1 MRKKHIE
8 KNRLTAHRLQIT
20 EKQKV
25 KSKELKVKKEKNEI
39 ARSLCSL
46 TSTVSTFP
54 SVARNNN
61 FGTGFTYRL
70 PISAIFFAAI
80 LIFTGCARQVYQGE
94 EDILY
99 LMNGEEVVGTVM
111 NYKKGNISVKRGK
124 SVRKIPGDSV
134 ASIEFSQV
142 REGDKWKTVNDIKDK
157 ILLNALKIDV
167 SNYKNA
173 GYVNL
178 LVSKNITF
186 KEDRSYI
193 IKIRKIRKIMAERG
207 ENAANNCIYYLS
219 STENAHLD
227 FARTVR
233 ADGTITHIMDNAIEN
248 ASVYTSYPDYD
259 RLRSIKFAIPEAGI
273 GNILDYQI
281 TIKGKSTRGN
291 PFLLDDIL
299 GDKDP
304 TIYQNIELISAQGL
318 KFYFG
323 SAQPDTDWV
332 KNDNHCYIW
341 ELKND
346 NGFVPE
352 INMPPLYDV
361 RKRAFASP
369 IWGINDLIN
378 LFKIKF
384 KNYKSIADSII
395 NEKQDT
401 IDILYNF
408 VRENIKYVPVGP
420 QAVSF
425 RPYLPIQVIK
435 RGYGNSFDKTFLF
448 YALLRAENIPA
459 RAVLVKSKEKGKPFL
474 KYPVFSQFD
483 GMIVTLKGKW
493 YEPTLN
499 IREPGVISGKYQ
511 GTMGMDLSGKEIS
524 VPFPE
529 LKNMKTSLK
538 RKIVIMKNGN
548 ALVSENIQWKGLNGE
563 KLRRWKELLPEQ
575 IKINIEA
582 YINAVHSGA
591 LLKNYHLSNLKN
603 MSKPPTLS
611 ITYKIKEFSPPY
623 GKFMIFHLP
632 GLKYN
637 ADVIS
642 SEKRNFPIFYP
653 TQRYD
658 DKHIE
663 LIIPKKY
670 KIRYLMKSLDVSAPG
685 FDFILKIRS
694 KGSKI
699 SFEAKTIR
707 KGTVI
712 AQKEYSEYK
721 SVLERVA
728 SLNDKWIVLEKR

>member
-1 MRKKHIE
+1 MKRKKIIAYAY
-8 KNRLTAHRLQIT
+8 LTI
-20 EKQKV
+20 
-25 KSKELKVKKEKNEI
+25 I
-39 ARSLCSL
+39 F
-46 TSTVSTFP
+46 ST
-54 SVARNNN
+54 
-61 FGTGFTYRL
+61 
-70 PISAIFFAAI
+70 II
-80 LIFTGCARQVYQGE
+80 LVFTGCAKQVYQGE

-99 LMNGEEVVGTVM
+99 LMNGEEVVGTVI
-111 NYKKGNISVKRGK
+111 NYKKGNISVKKGK

-142 REGDKWKTVNDIKDK
+142 REGDNWKTVNDIKDK

-186 KEDRSYI
+186 KKDGSYI
-193 IKIRKIRKIMAERG
+193 IKIRKIRRIMAERG
-207 ENAANNCIYYLS
+207 KNAANNCIYYLS

-227 FARTVR
+227 FARTVKI
-233 ADGTITHIMDNAIEN
+233 DGTIVHIMDNAIEN
-248 ASVYTSYPDYD
+248 ASIYPSYPDYD

-273 GNILDYQI
+273 GNVLDYQV

-291 PFLLDDIL
+291 PFLLDDVL

-304 TIYQNIELISAQGL
+304 TIYQDIELILTQGI

-332 KNDNHCYIW
+332 KNGNHYYKW

-346 NGFVPE
+346 NGFVRE
-352 INMPPLYDV
+352 INMPPLYDI

-378 LFKIKF
+378 LFKIRF
-384 KNYKSIADSII
+384 KNYKPIADSII
-395 NEKQDT
+395 SGKKDT
-401 IDILYNF
+401 INTLYNF
-408 VRENIKYVPVGP
+408 VRENIKYVPVSP
-420 QAVSF
+420 QAFSF

-459 RAVLVKSKEKGKPFL
+459 RAVLVKSKKRGKPFL

-483 GMIVTLKGKW
+483 GMIVTLRGKW

-499 IREPGVISGKYQ
+499 TRESGVISGKYQ
-511 GTMGMDLSGKEIS
+511 GTVGMDLSGKEIS

-529 LKNMKTSLK
+529 LKDMKTSLK

-548 ALVSENIQWKGLNGE
+548 VLVNENIQWKGLNAE
-563 KLRRWKELLPEQ
+563 KLRKWKELLPEQ

-582 YINAVHSGA
+582 YINTVHSGA
-591 LLKNYHLSNLKN
+591 LLKSYHLSDLNDI
-603 MSKPPTLS
+603 SKPPTLL

-637 ADVIS
+637 ADVVS
-642 SEKRNFPIFYP
+642 SEKRNFPIFYL

-663 LIIPKKY
+663 LIIPRGY
-670 KIRYLMKSLDVSAPG
+670 KVRYLMKSVDLSVPG
-685 FDFILKIRS
+685 FNFILKIQR
-694 KGSKI
+694 KGRKI

-707 KGTVI
+707 KGTII
-712 AQKEYSEYK
+712 AQKEYLKYK
-721 SVLERVA
+721 NALERVA
-728 SLNDKWIVLEKR
+728 SLSDKWIVLEKR